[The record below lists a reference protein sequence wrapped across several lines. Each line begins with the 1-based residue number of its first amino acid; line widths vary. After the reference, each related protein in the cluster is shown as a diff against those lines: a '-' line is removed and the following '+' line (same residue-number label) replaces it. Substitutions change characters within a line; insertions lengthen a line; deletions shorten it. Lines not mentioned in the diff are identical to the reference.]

1 MAALSRMF
9 RKSKIPWNTILTVST
24 IVVLRRYKIT
34 SGCPGIDD
42 TDKKRSKSAKKT
54 ANVHKI
60 KNKGS
65 GGYIMGQSL
74 VFPVMITPK
83 ITISAGFAFFMP
95 DPELTAW
102 WKIDQKLRKQDVP
115 KYKRPAMPQKNEKY
129 PTIPEIALQLLSE
142 FKENRS
148 NIKIKS
154 IFADALYGTQK
165 FLDGAS
171 KLFGGIQVISQI
183 RSSRKL
189 RHRGKEKHAEDFFR
203 RILQFAKK

>member
-1 MAALSRMF
+1 MFIHKPLPFVTSFPEDINRAIMEYYPNKRMT
-9 RKSKIPWNTILTVST
+9 RI
-24 IVVLRRYKIT
+24 RR
-34 SGCPGIDD
+34 
-42 TDKKRSKSAKKT
+42 
-54 ANVHKI
+54 
-60 KNKGS
+60 
-65 GGYIMGQSL
+65 
-74 VFPVMITPK
+74 
-83 ITISAGFAFFMP
+83 
-95 DPELTAW
+95 
-102 WKIDQKLRKQDVP
+102 KIDQKLRKQDVP
-115 KYKRPAMPQKNEKY
+115 KYKRPAMPQRNEKY

-171 KLFGGIQVISQI
+171 ELFGGIQVISQI